1 MTFRSDIYPI
11 SEFSM
16 THRIT
21 LVKSFLFFL
30 FFLSFSAASFGQAAR
45 MNNEFILQLKK
56 GYSPEVAQQE
66 LVSHFGILPEIK
78 ISYEVSD
85 IMRAWLFTFN
95 EEIVSLDEIIR
106 FAPTCASIQLAQAN
120 HKLEERIVPNDP
132 SYGQQWFHDDASDN
146 DIDTPEAWDIT
157 TGGFTAFGDE
167 IVVCVVEGGGAK
179 WDQADIIDNHWTNTN
194 EIDGNGIDDDNN
206 GYIDDIDGWNMT
218 ANSDAIAAGNH
229 GTQVSSM
236 IGAKGNNGIGIT
248 GVNWNVKIMQV
259 DMGGITEANVIA
271 AYTYPLKM
279 RRMYNLSGGT
289 QGAYVVATNS
299 SWGTDNGQPSQAPLW
314 CAMYDTLGVAGILSC
329 GSTANN
335 NVNVDVVG
343 DLPTACPSEYM
354 IAVTATN
361 SSDVRTFSGYG
372 ITTIDIGAPGE
383 AVYLAGNNSY
393 GNTSGTSFA
402 GPCVAGA
409 IALLYSAPC
418 NSFMAIA
425 NSNPSTGAELV
436 RDYIFNGVDIVPNL
450 QPEIVTGG
458 RLNVKNSLDL
468 LLNECSN
475 GGCVAPFAITSTQTP
490 NTLDYTVS
498 WSSTPEVTT
507 FACQYQVQGSGSWTL
522 IENINATNISL
533 SGLLACSTYEVQLA
547 SVCNDTLGEWSNS
560 FIIVTDGCC
569 VNPNVYSVPNTPGA
583 TTATVVWNDIFAAD
597 GYTIQ
602 LTGPNGTDVFQSEF
616 ANISFPNLDSC
627 TTYTIQVASICV
639 SPENPLTS
647 FEFSTTG
654 CGSCTDIAY
663 CDADGGNAAD
673 EYIDAVTVGSFTN
686 ISTANAIYTDYTD
699 LSTLTLV
706 AGNSYPISLT
716 PGFPGGSYSE
726 YFKIWID
733 YNANGTFDEPSELAF
748 DAGSGSQNT
757 VTGTITIP
765 AAGALAPGSTRM
777 RVGMAYVGIFGTG
790 TPPTSCGTYSYG
802 EVEDYCVNL
811 ELTNDIE
818 TFSSASSVLVYP
830 NPASET
836 ITLQVPANFQKIQ
849 VRIFSNEGKC
859 VKQFNTDTRSFS
871 VAELAAGYY
880 VLEVVAENGIAR
892 TKICV
897 E

>member
-1 MTFRSDIYPI
+1 
-11 SEFSM
+11 M

-21 LVKSFLFFL
+21 YAKSLL
-30 FFLSFSAASFGQAAR
+30 ILIAIVAYSTVSFGQAER
-45 MNNEFILQLKK
+45 IKNEFIIQLKK
-56 GYSPEVAQQE
+56 GFSPEVAQQE
-66 LVSHFGILPEIK
+66 LINHFGILPEIK
-78 ISYEVSD
+78 TGYEISD

-95 EEIVSLDEIIR
+95 EDVVSLDEIIR
-106 FAPTCASIQLAQAN
+106 FAPTCSSIQLAQAN
-120 HKLEERIVPNDP
+120 HKLAERIVPNDP
-132 SYGQQWFHDDASDN
+132 SYGQQWFHDDATDN

-179 WDQADIIDNHWTNTN
+179 WDQADIIENHWTNVN

-206 GYIDDIDGWNMT
+206 GYIDDINGWNMT

-248 GVNWNVKIMQV
+248 GVNWNVKIMQI
-259 DMGGITEANVIA
+259 DMGGVSEANVIA

-279 RRMYNLSGGT
+279 RRMYNQSGGT
-289 QGAYVVATNS
+289 EGAYVVATNS

-335 NVNVDVVG
+335 NVNIDVVG

-372 ITTIDIGAPGE
+372 ITTIDLGAPGE

-393 GNTSGTSFA
+393 GNASGTSFA

-418 NSFMAIA
+418 NSLMSIT
-425 NSNPSTGAELV
+425 NSDPPTGAQLV
-436 RDYIFNGVDIVPNL
+436 RDYILNGVDVVPNL
-450 QPEIVTGG
+450 QPEMVTGG

-468 LLNECSN
+468 LLSQCSS
-475 GGCVAPFAITSTQTP
+475 GGCVAPFAITSAQTP

-498 WSSTPEVTT
+498 WSSTPDVTT
-507 FACQYQVQGSGSWTL
+507 FACQYQLAGSGTWTL
-522 IENINATNISL
+522 IENINANSIIL
-533 SGLLACSTYEVQLA
+533 PNLVGCSTYEIQLA
-547 SVCNDTLGEWSNS
+547 SVCNDTLGEWTSS
-560 FIIVTDGCC
+560 FLIETDGCC
-569 VNPNVYSVPNTPGA
+569 VNPSVYSVPNTPGA
-583 TTATVVWNDIFAAD
+583 TTATIVWNDIFAAD

-602 LTGPNGTDVFQSEF
+602 LTGPNGTDIIQSLQP
-616 ANISFPNLDSC
+616 NITLPNLDSC
-627 TTYTIQVASICV
+627 TTYTIQVGSLCIN
-639 SPENPLTS
+639 PENPFTS

-654 CGSCTDIAY
+654 CGSCIDIQY
-663 CDADGGNAAD
+663 CDANGGDASA
-673 EYIDAVTVGSFTN
+673 EYIDAITVGSFTN
-686 ISTANAIYTDYTD
+686 NSTTNANYTDYTS
-699 LSTLTLV
+699 LNSLTLA
-706 AGNSYPISLT
+706 AGNTYPVSLT
-716 PGFPGGSYSE
+716 PGFSGSSYSE

-733 YNANGTFDEPSELAF
+733 YNGNGTFDEPLELAF
-748 DAGSGSQNT
+748 DAGSGSQST

-765 AAGALAPGSTRM
+765 EAAALAAGSTRM
-777 RVGMAYVGIFGTG
+777 RVGMAYVGIFGSG
-790 TPPTSCGTYSYG
+790 NPPTSCGVYSYG

-811 ELTNDIE
+811 ELENGIE
-818 TFSSASSVLVYP
+818 SPTSSSKMLVYP

-836 ITLQVPANFQKIQ
+836 INLQLPANFQRIQ
-849 VRIFSNEGKC
+849 VKIYSNEGKC
-859 VKQFNTDTRSFS
+859 VKHLSNNSRSFS
-871 VAELAAGYY
+871 IAELAAGYY
-880 VLEVVAENGIAR
+880 VLEVLSENGIER

>member
-1 MTFRSDIYPI
+1 
-11 SEFSM
+11 M
-16 THRIT
+16 THNISFS
-21 LVKSFLFFL
+21 KSIFFL
-30 FFLSFSAASFGQAAR
+30 VSFFVASTTLFGQAAR

-56 GYSPEVAQQE
+56 GCSAAQAEQE
-66 LVSHFGILPEIK
+66 LTQHFGILPEIK
-78 ISYEVSD
+78 ASYEVSD
-85 IMRAWLFTFN
+85 IMRAWLFTFK
-95 EEIVSLDEIIR
+95 EELVSLNEIIR
-106 FAPTCASIQLAQAN
+106 FASTCSSIQLAQAN
-120 HKLEERIVPNDP
+120 HKLAERVVPNDP

-157 TGGFTAFGDE
+157 TGGLTAFGDE

-179 WDQADIIDNHWTNTN
+179 WDQADIIENHWTNTN

-236 IGAKGNNGIGIT
+236 IGAKGDNSIGIT

-259 DMGGITEANVIA
+259 DMGGISEANVIA

-383 AVYLAGNNSY
+383 AVYLAGNNNY

-425 NSNPSTGAELV
+425 NSNPSTGAELI
-436 RDYIFNGVDIVPNL
+436 RDYIFNGVDIVANL
-450 QPEIVTGG
+450 QPELVTGG

-468 LLNECSN
+468 LLNECSA
-475 GGCVAPFAITSTQTP
+475 GGCVAPFAIAALQTP
-490 NTLDYTVS
+490 GTLEYNIN
-498 WSSTPEVTT
+498 WNSTPDVTN
-507 FACQYQVQGSGSWTL
+507 FVCQYQVQGSGTWTL
-522 IENINATNISL
+522 VEGINANNLVL
-533 SGLLACSTYEVQLA
+533 SGLSACTTYEIQLA
-547 SVCNDTLGEWSNS
+547 SVCDTVQGEWTNS
-560 FIIVTDGCC
+560 FILNTEGCC
-569 VNPNVYSVPNTPGA
+569 VNPNVYSVPNAQGA
-583 TTATVVWNDIFAAD
+583 TTATVAWNDIFAAD

-602 LTGPNGTDVFQSEF
+602 LTGPNGTDVIQSLQP
-616 ANISFPNLDSC
+616 NITFFNLDSC

-639 SPENPLTS
+639 NPENPLTS

-654 CGSCTDIAY
+654 CGSCTDVVY
-663 CDADGGNAAD
+663 CDADGGNASD

-686 ISTANAIYTDYTD
+686 ISTANANYTDYTD

-706 AGNSYPISLT
+706 AENTYPVSLT
-716 PGFPGGSYSE
+716 PGFPGGSYNE

-733 YNANGTFDEPSELAF
+733 YNANGTFDEPMELAF

-757 VTGTITIP
+757 VTGNITIP
-765 AAGALAPGSTRM
+765 NSLALSAGSTRM
-777 RVGMAYVGIFGTG
+777 RVGMAYVGIFGSG
-790 TPPTSCGTYSYG
+790 NPPTSCGTYAYG
-802 EVEDYCVNL
+802 EVEDYCVSLQLADGVENL
-811 ELTNDIE
+811 NGNFNLQ
-818 TFSSASSVLVYP
+818 VYP
-830 NPASET
+830 NPAKES
-836 ITLQVPANFQKIQ
+836 IQLNLPSNIQKFQL
-849 VRIFSNEGKC
+849 RIVSNEGRC
-859 VKQFNTDTRSFS
+859 VKQMFTDSRNIS
-871 VAELAAGYY
+871 VNNLAAGYY
-880 VLEVVAENGIAR
+880 IIEVISERGIAR